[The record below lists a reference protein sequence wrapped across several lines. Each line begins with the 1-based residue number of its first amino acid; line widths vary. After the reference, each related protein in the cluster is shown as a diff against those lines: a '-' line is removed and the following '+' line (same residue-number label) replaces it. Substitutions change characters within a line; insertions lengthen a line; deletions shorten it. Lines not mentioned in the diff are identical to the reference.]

1 MSPDSRN
8 GPWDRLAQAVAERVV
23 KLALD
28 ALDVDALVSRVD
40 VNAIVER
47 VDVDALVSRVDV
59 DRIVSRVDV
68 DALVDRVDV
77 ERIIDRVDVNAIV
90 ERVDVS
96 QVVDRLDIDAL
107 VAQTELGSII
117 AKSTTGVLTEI
128 LDLLRS
134 QGVGLDDFLARWVNR
149 ILRRAPGSL
158 PLGPGLL
165 IPAAGP
171 STSPERSA

>member
-1 MSPDSRN
+1 MSTSPRSA
-8 GPWDRLAQAVAERVV
+8 PWDRLAQAVAERVV
-23 KLALD
+23 NLVVD
-28 ALDVDALVSRVD
+28 ALDVDALV
-40 VNAIVER
+40 E
-47 VDVDALVSRVDV
+47 RVDV

-68 DALVDRVDV
+68 DALMARVDV
-77 ERIIDRVDVNAIV
+77 ERVVERVDVNAIV
-90 ERVDVS
+90 ERVDVA

-158 PLGPGLL
+158 PLGPPLL
-165 IPAAGP
+165 IPAATLPTGPAP
-171 STSPERSA
+171 ST